1 MEASGAGPTAAS
13 ATEAEAAGPDDAA
26 WGGEVG
32 NTARSLGCE
41 GSKEMSKV
49 GELAGGLTP
58 GPGTG
63 GRGTGTMS
71 GAVLG
76 TTTRL

>member
-13 ATEAEAAGPDDAA
+13 DTEVEAAGPGSAA

-41 GSKEMSKV
+41 GSKETSKV

-58 GPGTG
+58 EPGAG
-63 GRGTGTMS
+63 GSGTGTMS

-76 TTTRL
+76 TRTRL